1 MVNKF
6 LSFSVPLEL
15 PIITREY
22 FNRWYSLKAYYVAM
36 TLADA
41 PIQAGC
47 VLVYTAITYFM
58 TDQPLEFYRFALF
71 TLCCASVSFVAQSIG
86 LVVGTVFSLKV
97 SIVTHNYITQFTD
110 NKYTLSL
117 FIMN

>member
-1 MVNKF
+1 MLN
-6 LSFSVPLEL
+6 FSNTNYTILVPLEL

-47 VLVYTAITYFM
+47 VLIYTAITYFM
-58 TDQPLEFYRFALF
+58 TDQPFEFYRFALF
-71 TLCCASVSFVAQSIG
+71 TLVCASVSFVAQSIG
-86 LVVGTVFSLKV
+86 IVVGTVFSLKV
-97 SIVTHNYITQFTD
+97 CHCG
-110 NKYTLSL
+110 TL
-117 FIMN
+117 F